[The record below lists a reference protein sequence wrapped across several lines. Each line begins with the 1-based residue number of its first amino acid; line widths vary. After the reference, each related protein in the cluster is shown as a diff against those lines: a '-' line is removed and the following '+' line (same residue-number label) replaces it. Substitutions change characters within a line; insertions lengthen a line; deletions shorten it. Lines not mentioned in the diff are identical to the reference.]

1 MPPPRRKARDAAV
14 DELIELVG
22 AVDSIVTAQASADSR
37 YFIATC
43 GRRFDAAAAE
53 AVQQTMLAAYRLQ
66 YILSGARHPHFA
78 AALASMTTDAQQGRI
93 HAALSALAPPPMLNA
108 A

>member
-1 MPPPRRKARDAAV
+1 
-14 DELIELVG
+14 
-22 AVDSIVTAQASADSR
+22 VTAQATADSG

-43 GRRFDAAAAE
+43 GRPFDAAAAE

-66 YILSGARHPHFA
+66 YILSGAEHPHFA
-78 AALASMTTDAQQGRI
+78 AALASMTTEAQQGRV
-93 HAALSALAPPPMLNA
+93 HAALATLAPMPMLNA